1 MGLFDRWFGKKE
13 KASLDQGLQKTKQ
26 GFLEKLSRAWS
37 GKSRVDEEVLE
48 NLEEALITS
57 DVGISTTEAIIERI
71 EKRVSQ
77 DKYLN
82 TEELSH
88 LWQVERRFEPQI
100 SREHAASR
108 MAEWEQ
114 AVRQT
119 VVR

>member
-1 MGLFDRWFGKKE
+1 LH
-13 KASLDQGLQKTKQ
+13 T
-26 GFLEKLSRAWS
+26 
-37 GKSRVDEEVLE
+37 
-48 NLEEALITS
+48 
-57 DVGISTTEAIIERI
+57 GIFA
-71 EKRVSQ
+71 
-77 DKYLN
+77 N